1 MQSRVRLLAGGIH
14 LGGLVGVIG
23 FGFAYWFLS
32 AFARSAPLVYLFV
45 LAVALTT
52 YLIMRNAKRSS
63 SFLKRQ
69 LTCAVGIQTLSLLVP
84 LVMVVASILALFGVP
99 GLGWFDSKL
108 GLVTKGP
115 FTGWGLNQV
124 GALVGGGFVALL
136 AAAAAVRAFREPRLA

>member
-1 MQSRVRLLAGGIH
+1 LL
-14 LGGLVGVIG
+14 LCT
-23 FGFAYWFLS
+23 
-32 AFARSAPLVYLFV
+32 SAPLVYLFV

-63 SFLKRQ
+63 SFLKQQ

-84 LVMVVASILALFGVP
+84 LVMVVASILALFDVVP

-124 GALVGGGFVALL
+124 GALVGSGFVALL
-136 AAAAAVRAFREPRLA
+136 AAAAAVRAFRARD